1 MDRRQQKTRAAIF
14 DALAQLLTEKQ
25 FHQITVQEIIDK
37 ANVGRSTFYAHF
49 ETKDH
54 LLKELCTDLF
64 SHVFSDSL
72 TTENTHDFSGS
83 KGSVRE
89 LVTHLLYHLRDD
101 KRNIM
106 GILSCESGELFLR
119 YFREYLYGFFEKTLL
134 PELSAK
140 QRESMGHAG
149 AGYSVKTQQKAL
161 QQMPQDF
168 LIHHL
173 SCSFIGTVQWWLSQ
187 NLAQTPEQMAT
198 WFLAATSF
206 SAALSPKSG
215 CGLSLNGR

>member
-64 SHVFSDSL
+64 SHVFSDHLAS
-72 TTENTHDFSGS
+72 EKTHDFSASSGS
-83 KGSVRE
+83 AAE

-119 YFREYLYGFFEKTLL
+119 YFREYLYRFFEETLL
-134 PELSAK
+134 PELETK
-140 QRESMGHAG
+140 KETLR
-149 AGYSVKTQQKAL
+149 
-161 QQMPQDF
+161 QMPQGL

-173 SCSFIGTVQWWLSQ
+173 SCRRLCRI
-187 NLAQTPEQMAT
+187 
-198 WFLAATSF
+198 
-206 SAALSPKSG
+206 
-215 CGLSLNGR
+215 

>member
-64 SHVFSDSL
+64 SHVFSDRL
-72 TTENTHDFSGS
+72 TTENTHDFSASTGDTAA
-83 KGSVRE
+83 

-119 YFREYLYGFFEKTLL
+119 YFREYLHGFFEKTLL
-134 PELSAK
+134 PDLSEK
-140 QRESMGHAG
+140 EE
-149 AGYSVKTQQKAL
+149 AL
-161 QQMPQDF
+161 RQIPQDF
-168 LIHHL
+168 LIHHF
-173 SCSFIGTVQWWLSQ
+173 SCSFIGMVQWWLGQ
-187 NLAQTPEQMAT
+187 NLSQTPEEMTA
-198 WFLAATSF
+198 WFLALLPVKITS
-206 SAALSPKSG
+206 AG
-215 CGLSLNGR
+215 

>member
-1 MDRRQQKTRAAIF
+1 MDRRQQKTRTAIF

-64 SHVFSDSL
+64 SHVFSAHLAS
-72 TTENTHDFSGS
+72 EKTHDFSASSGS
-83 KGSVRE
+83 AAE

-119 YFREYLYGFFEKTLL
+119 YFREYLYRFFEKTLL
-134 PELSAK
+134 PELETK
-140 QRESMGHAG
+140 KETLR
-149 AGYSVKTQQKAL
+149 
-161 QQMPQDF
+161 QMPQGL

-173 SCSFIGTVQWWLSQ
+173 SCSFIGMVQWWLRQ
-187 NLAQTPEQMAT
+187 GLVQTPEEIAF
-198 WFLAATSF
+198 WFLAVLPARF
-206 SAALSPKSG
+206 
-215 CGLSLNGR
+215 